1 MLTDAYVAFPEFDI
15 VTAVVSILQGNPSR
29 LHPAEMNAI
38 ENAAPGRARE
48 FAAGR
53 QAARQ
58 ALDKLG
64 LGDTTIGRWPD
75 RRPMWPVGIVGSISH
90 SQTFA
95 VAAVS
100 RDEQLLGLG
109 LDIEQPLLVD
119 VDMVAQAVLSADE
132 LDAARSLRGPQLG
145 HHVAKVLGCK
155 EAVYKAVY
163 PIVGEYFDFRDLQVE
178 FDGANESYTAM
189 AISPLRSKDL
199 ISVGRGRCR
208 FLVGQIVS
216 TYVIEAREAL
226 SRLGDDMKQ
235 GVAEPPVADVA

>member
-15 VTAVVSILQGNPSR
+15 VTAVVSILQGNP
-29 LHPAEMNAI
+29 LHLHAAEMGAI
-38 ENAAPGRARE
+38 ENAAPGRVRE

-58 ALDKLG
+58 ALAKLG
-64 LGDTTIGRWPD
+64 LGETTIGRLPD
-75 RRPMWPVGIVGSISH
+75 RRPIWPVGIVGSISH

-109 LDIEQPLLVD
+109 LDIEQPVLDDLE
-119 VDMVAQAVLSADE
+119 MVARAVLSEDE
-132 LDAARSLRGPQLG
+132 LDAARSLRGAQLG

-163 PIVGEYFDFRDLQVE
+163 PIVGEYFDFRDLQLE
-178 FDGANESYTAM
+178 FDGADDSYIAT
-189 AISPLRSKDL
+189 AISPLRSREL
-199 ISVGRGRCR
+199 IGVGRGRCR

-216 TYVIEAREAL
+216 TYVIEARQAL
-226 SRLGDDMKQ
+226 SQLGDDMKQ
-235 GVAEPPVADVA
+235 SVAEPPVADVA

>member
-15 VTAVVSILQGNPSR
+15 VTAVVSVLQGNPSR
-29 LHPAEMNAI
+29 LHPVEMSAI
-38 ENAAPGRARE
+38 ENATPARARE

-58 ALDKLG
+58 ALVKLG
-64 LGDTTIGRWPD
+64 LGDTAIDRLPD
-75 RRPMWPVGIVGSISH
+75 RRPIWPIGVIGSISH

-109 LDIEQPLLVD
+109 LDIEQPMLDD
-119 VDMVAQAVLSADE
+119 VDMVAKAVLTADE
-132 LDAARSLRGPQLG
+132 FESAGSIGSAQLG

-163 PIVGEYFDFRDLQVE
+163 PILGEYFDFRDLQIE
-178 FDGANESYTAM
+178 FDGVDDSYLAK
-189 AISPLRSKDL
+189 AVSPLRSKDL
-199 ISVGRGRCR
+199 IEVGRGRCR

-216 TYVIEAREAL
+216 TYVIEAGEAL
-226 SRLGDDMKQ
+226 SRLGDELKQ
-235 GVAEPPVADVA
+235 SVDELPVADVA